1 METLQELLRELKK
14 CRLSPVA
21 ASLLEAAMEQLE
33 DLEDS
38 YDLGYEDMA
47 DKAYN
52 TLAELR
58 EYAQQI
64 ADGAKQLQTEPGV
77 SQDNCNAA
85 ALGYLTSGV
94 RDILRSLDRTLGWLA
109 RQAE

>member
-1 METLQELLRELKK
+1 METLHALLQELKK
-14 CRLSPVA
+14 CRLSPA
-21 ASLLEAAMEQLE
+21 AAVLLAAAMEQLE

-47 DKAYN
+47 NKAYDR
-52 TLAELR
+52 LVELR

-77 SQDNCNAA
+77 SLDNRNAA

-94 RDILRSLDRTLGWLA
+94 RDILRSLDRVLGWLA